1 MLDKFSVAVFNQVI
15 KSHIAPVVDRFL
27 EQLNS
32 DIVAEALSDLI
43 AIHTDFQHL
52 IEEKV
57 FSSKQL
63 LPLMFGCTS
72 SAGLRQQAI
81 RKVLYTSLFEKPV
94 ASLAKTVHD
103 LQGKIIPLSPV
114 RTKRHLIP
122 QNSTKKR
129 PPRGGGG
136 AGQIQ
141 IADHKTNNALS
152 DHTPQEQGVDLS
164 KETLS
169 EPEMSSNVR
178 SSTPFPNRDHEEERL
193 NR

>member
-1 MLDKFSVAVFNQVI
+1 MLDKFSVIVFNQVI

-72 SAGLRQQAI
+72 SAGLRYHSCI
-81 RKVLYTSLFEKPV
+81 T
-94 ASLAKTVHD
+94 
-103 LQGKIIPLSPV
+103 
-114 RTKRHLIP
+114 
-122 QNSTKKR
+122 
-129 PPRGGGG
+129 
-136 AGQIQ
+136 
-141 IADHKTNNALS
+141 
-152 DHTPQEQGVDLS
+152 
-164 KETLS
+164 
-169 EPEMSSNVR
+169 
-178 SSTPFPNRDHEEERL
+178 
-193 NR
+193 